1 MRPLLTLLLCITAA
15 MARPQQVFLQ
25 ADTLVMRIG
34 EHVGLSLGIA
44 LPGGGGAVEWPAFG
58 DTLAPHVEL
67 VRREPVDTLTTTD
80 GPVQLAQRLHITS
93 FDTGFWA
100 IPPMK
105 FTLNG
110 NTLETAPLLI
120 EVRGV
125 QVDPSG
131 KIRDISPLFEPP
143 FDPSWWIRKHW
154 LWFAAGAVLLIAMVM
169 LVRKWR
175 RRPVSAPSV
184 VPVIAGPVH
193 ERFLKQLDEVEGLRL
208 WQHGEHKAFHS
219 RITDIVRGYLEERF
233 KVPALERT
241 TDDLLLELR
250 TSPIPPELQQQLANM
265 LRLADL
271 VKFAKAVPGPTENER
286 MLAGA
291 REFIKATAPTN
302 SEVHG

>member
-1 MRPLLTLLLCITAA
+1 MRPLLTLLLCMLAGA
-15 MARPQQVFLQ
+15 ARPQQAFLQ

-34 EHVGLSLGIA
+34 EHTGLSLGIT
-44 LPGGGGAVEWPAFG
+44 LPGGESAVEWPALG

-67 VRREPVDTLTTTD
+67 LRQEPVDTLAAAD
-80 GPVQLAQRLHITS
+80 GTVQLVQRLFVTS

-110 NTLETAPLLI
+110 ATLETAPLLI

-131 KIRDISPLFEPP
+131 TIRDISPLYEPP
-143 FDPSWWIRKHW
+143 FDLLWWLRKHW
-154 LWFAAGAVLLIAMVM
+154 LWFAAGAVLLMAVVM

-175 RRPVSAPSV
+175 RRPVSEPAT
-184 VPVIAGPVH
+184 VPVIIGPVH
-193 ERFLKQLDEVEGLRL
+193 ERFLKQLEEVEGQRL
-208 WQHGEHKAFHS
+208 WQNGEHKTFHS

-250 TSPIPPELQQQLANM
+250 TSAIAPDLQQRLANM

-271 VKFAKAVPGPTENER
+271 VKFAKAVPSATENER

-291 REFIKATAPTN
+291 REFIKATIPTN
-302 SEVHG
+302 TESHG

>member
-1 MRPLLTLLLCITAA
+1 MRPLITFLLCFTAG

-44 LPGGGGAVEWPAFG
+44 LPSGGGAVEWPAFG

-67 VRREPVDTLTTTD
+67 VRREPVDTLTTE
-80 GPVQLAQRLHITS
+80 GPVQLMQRLYITS
-93 FDTGFWA
+93 FDTGFRA

-110 NTLETAPLLI
+110 TTLETAPLLI

-125 QVDPSG
+125 QVDPGG

-143 FDPSWWIRKHW
+143 FDLVWWLRKHW

-175 RRPVSAPSV
+175 RRPVPATSAVTV
-184 VPVIAGPVH
+184 VAGPVH
-193 ERFLKQLDEVEGLRL
+193 ERYLKQLDEVEGLRL

-241 TDDLLLELR
+241 TDDLVLELR
-250 TSPIPPELQQQLANM
+250 TSPIHPELQQQLANM

-271 VKFAKAVPGPTENER
+271 VKFAKALPSAAENEG

-291 REFIKATAPTN
+291 REFIKATIPTN
-302 SEVHG
+302 TESHG

>member
-1 MRPLLTLLLCITAA
+1 MRPLITFLLCITAG

-44 LPGGGGAVEWPAFG
+44 LPGGDGAVEWPALG

-67 VRREPVDTLTTTD
+67 VRREPVDTLTTEGT
-80 GPVQLAQRLHITS
+80 VQFVQRLYITS
-93 FDTGFWA
+93 FDTGFQA

-110 NTLETAPLLI
+110 ATLETAPLLI

-125 QVDPSG
+125 QVDPG
-131 KIRDISPLFEPP
+131 GTIRGISPLFEPP
-143 FDPSWWIRKHW
+143 FDLVWWLRKHW
-154 LWFAAGAVLLIAMVM
+154 PWFAAGALLLIAMVM

-175 RRPVSAPSV
+175 RRSVPAPPAVTV
-184 VPVIAGPVH
+184 VAAPVH
-193 ERFLKQLDEVEGLRL
+193 ERYLKQLDEVEGLRL
-208 WQHGEHKAFHS
+208 WQHGEHKAFQS
-219 RITDIVRGYLEERF
+219 RVTDILRGYLEERF

-250 TSPIPPELQQQLANM
+250 TSPIRPELQQQLANM

-271 VKFAKAVPGPTENER
+271 VKFAKAVPSPTENER

-291 REFIKATAPTN
+291 REFIKATIPTKMESN
-302 SEVHG
+302 G